1 VIQQAEFLWIA
12 VVRQLLCGGW
22 IFGSS
27 TLDVLDPKLL
37 LGLHILRDILYRNT
51 DM

>member
-1 VIQQAEFLWIA
+1 MTQQAKILWIA

-27 TLDVLDPKLL
+27 TLDVLDSEFL